1 MTRVTSLE
9 PQECGYI
16 THSGS
21 AGREAMKQRGSLKCD
36 RAFSMPELLIV
47 IAIIAILAAIF
58 MANLMHARAQAS
70 SAACEANE
78 RALSTLIEESATDN
92 NGTYPTSS
100 GQITLQTFGGPGN
113 PNVDPTNLVDQVD
126 GMAYTYTPGAGTC
139 TDSSASFEI
148 HDLGGHDA
156 VTLQGLPQLAQTS
169 DSIAYC

>member
-1 MTRVTSLE
+1 
-9 PQECGYI
+9 
-16 THSGS
+16 
-21 AGREAMKQRGSLKCD
+21 MKQRGSLKCE

-47 IAIIAILAAIF
+47 IAIIAILAMIF

-78 RALSTLIEESATDN
+78 RALATAIEEFATDN
-92 NGTYPTSS
+92 NGTYPTTS

-113 PNVDPTNLVDQVD
+113 PYVDPSNLVDPVD

-139 TDSSASFEI
+139 TNSSASFEI

-156 VTLQGLPQLAQTS
+156 VTLQSLPQLAETS
-169 DSIAYC
+169 DSVAYCAGVGIVADDSQLFAQKGYQKDH